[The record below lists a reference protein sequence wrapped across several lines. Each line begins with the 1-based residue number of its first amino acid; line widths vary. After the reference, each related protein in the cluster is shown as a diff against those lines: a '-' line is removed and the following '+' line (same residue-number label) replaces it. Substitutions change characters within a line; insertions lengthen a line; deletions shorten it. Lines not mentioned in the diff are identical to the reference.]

1 MPPTY
6 WAEALATAV
15 VLLNRRLS
23 TSINN
28 DIPYHQ
34 LYHKMLDYSMLHV
47 FSCLCY
53 PNLSATT
60 YHKLAP
66 HSSACVFIG
75 YPSSQK
81 GYRCLDLSTRRVIIS
96 RHVMFDETNFPFA
109 AAKLPPES
117 LDFLVQGRPPAP
129 APSSDVERTRSAS
142 TSQPDLT
149 DLESI

>member
-1 MPPTY
+1 VPLHLRSEWQGRTH
-6 WAEALATAV
+6 AAHLNNTV
-15 VLLNRRLS
+15 RTLLIHASHLLGRSFGNFNRRPS

-81 GYRCLDLSTRRVIIS
+81 GYRCLDLSTRMVIS
-96 RHVMFDETNFPFA
+96 RHVIFDEANFPFA
-109 AAKLPPES
+109 LNPKCECTTL
-117 LDFLVQGRPPAP
+117 R
-129 APSSDVERTRSAS
+129 
-142 TSQPDLT
+142 
-149 DLESI
+149 